1 MTQLLLTGG
10 AGFIGG
16 HFLNDYA
23 HKFDRVIVPTRR
35 EFVSAKP
42 NVEIIPTDGTV
53 FSMVNIVKYSQ
64 PNVIINCAASGIKPT
79 DRNWNTLRE
88 TNIDLPVALFSTA
101 QSLGCNTFIQLSSM
115 AEYSPPPTNRPLKET
130 DNLGAQNFYG
140 QSKISSSRLLDKLFS
155 DGSTNLIT
163 LRLFGV
169 FGPGESSHRLTT
181 HIREKI
187 GSGKEVPLSIGTQIR
202 DFIYI
207 KDVTEAI
214 YIATKK
220 ALQIKGFNHVF
231 NIGSGYGLSVKDF
244 VMAFC
249 DAGNL
254 DTNQLNFGALPLRD
268 TDIPY
273 LVANIIK
280 AETFLAWK
288 PRWTLDKA
296 LLDYFET

>member
-35 EFVSAKP
+35 EFISAKP

-64 PNVIINCAASGIKPT
+64 PNVIINCAAAGIKPR

-155 DGSTNLIT
+155 DGRTNLIT

-207 KDVTEAI
+207 KDVT
-214 YIATKK
+214 
-220 ALQIKGFNHVF
+220 
-231 NIGSGYGLSVKDF
+231 GYGLSVKDF

-280 AETFLAWK
+280 AETFLGWK

-296 LLDYFET
+296 LLDYFETYKCDRLK